1 MKFYITLPDPESARG
16 DNPALSFTA
25 NGHDTFAEQL
35 QHALSDRRFVENWLA
50 GMDEDKADQ
59 VDPALLAIDAKAKV
73 SAKQHGLGFMLIAD
87 TVLNG
92 AAFKHRMRQLAGTHW
107 QLVDVK

>member
-1 MKFYITLPDPESARG
+1 MKFYITLPDPEHARG
-16 DNPALSFTA
+16 GNPALSFSA
-25 NGHDTFAEQL
+25 KGIEGFCEQL
-35 QHALSDRRFVENWLA
+35 QHAIADRRYVEEWLA
-50 GMDEDKADQ
+50 GMDEDETEH

-73 SAKQHGLGFMLIAD
+73 SGKLHGLGFMLIAD

-92 AAFKHRMRQLAGTHW
+92 AAFKHRMRMLAGTHW